1 MKRFGILILT
11 AICLFAPN
19 APTSSA
25 SLRLKV
31 PPVRIV
37 SFSPALTDILFD
49 MGLGEYVVGVTR
61 ICRLP
66 EGVERPRLGDALT
79 INTELILSARPD
91 VILAQTGADKFKGVR
106 DISPDVK
113 VESFQLETLSDIS
126 AAIERIGVIVGQPD
140 LAKQHNAD
148 FAAKLESVR
157 RRISG
162 RTKPRVIF
170 VMGTDR
176 PTVAGGDNFIADLID
191 VAGGVNAGADIPGKT
206 RWRRTHIDA
215 IAKVAPDVIICQIF
229 DKGQSDNARRYWLQW
244 KDLPAAASGRV
255 YVVTDPHWSIPSMR
269 LADLASDLAY
279 IIHQKPSA
287 EAPPAMS
294 LWLAWL
300 YRLLAA
306 AIVGAALAVGGAAL
320 QGLLRNPL
328 AEPYILGVSSGAGVG
343 VLLGMAISAWYAVP
357 SWASAPVL
365 AFAGAMITCAAVYFI
380 AQRRGRLDPY
390 SLILSGVIV
399 NTFNAAIMLT
409 IYLYVDPHRIADFA
423 HWAMGR
429 LPDSIDVT
437 SLWVCGGCV
446 LGGWVVLV
454 INGSAFNVLGLG
466 EAVASSSG
474 VAVGRLRIVTFLC
487 VGLMTAAAVSLA
499 GPIGFLG
506 LIVPHLCRMILGPE
520 HRRLLVVSGLAGA
533 VFLIAAE
540 ILCRHAG
547 PWIGVSLIPVGIITA
562 LAGGPFFI
570 FLLRRRFREES
581 A

>member
-1 MKRFGILILT
+1 MKRSVIFILT
-11 AICLFAPN
+11 AICLLAGASVGAP
-19 APTSSA
+19 P
-25 SLRLKV
+25 
-31 PPVRIV
+31 RIV
-37 SFSPALTDILFD
+37 SFSPALTEIVFD

-61 ICRLP
+61 LCRLP
-66 EGVERPRLGDALT
+66 EGVDRPRLGDAFT
-79 INTELILSARPD
+79 INTEMILSVRPD
-91 VILAQTGADKFKGVR
+91 VILTQSGAEKFKGICDINPAVR
-106 DISPDVK
+106 
-113 VESFQLETLSDIS
+113 VESFQLETLDDIS
-126 AAIERIGVIVGQPD
+126 AAIERIGEIVGRSD
-140 LAKQHNAD
+140 LAKKRNTD
-148 FAAKLESVR
+148 FTAKLESIR
-157 RRISG
+157 RRVSG
-162 RTKPRVIF
+162 QTKPRVLF

-191 VAGGVNAGADIPGKT
+191 VTGGVNAGTDIPGKT
-206 RWRRTHIDA
+206 HWRRTHIDA
-215 IAKVAPDVIICQIF
+215 IAKAAPDVIICQVF
-229 DKGQSDNARRYWLQW
+229 DKGQADSARKYWLGW
-244 KDLPAAASGRV
+244 KDLPAAESGRV

-269 LADLASDLAY
+269 LADLASDLSY
-279 IIHQKPSA
+279 IIHQKPVSA
-287 EAPPAMS
+287 SFPTVS
-294 LWLAWL
+294 LWMAWL

-328 AEPYILGVSSGAGVG
+328 AEPYILGISSGAGVG

-357 SWASAPVL
+357 SWASATVL
-365 AFAGAMITCAAVYFI
+365 AFAGAMITCAVVYSI

-423 HWAMGR
+423 HWSMGR
-429 LPDSIDVT
+429 LPDSIDT
-437 SLWVCGGCV
+437 LSLAVCGACV
-446 LGGWVVLV
+446 LAGWIVLV
-454 INGSAFNVLGLG
+454 IHASAFNVLGLG
-466 EAVASSSG
+466 ETVASSSG

-520 HRRLLVVSGLAGA
+520 HRRLLLVSGLAGA
-533 VFLIAAE
+533 VFLVAAE

-570 FLLRRRFREES
+570 FLLRRRFREAS
-581 A
+581 V